1 MELKTKK
8 LVAALALS
16 AIMTVSTADV
26 YAFNP
31 TKHPVT
37 VILPFAPGGGVDQ
50 TFRGLQKY
58 ALDRG
63 IELIPVYKPGAEG
76 SISLHELSSMPN
88 TGYNI
93 SVTTAGVIANHS
105 LKQPNEEITVI
116 GGIRDSIGA
125 FVVSAKTPYHTLE
138 DLQKAVKRGDD
149 VKFGFGAP
157 GQQMAIEQFFDLV
170 KPKTKPLMVPYKGG
184 GPVVNDLLAGTI
196 DAAEVP
202 FSIVK
207 QHIDAGKLRLLATTK
222 ARVPGY
228 SAPNIESKFP
238 TWSEYDGFGVVAPK
252 NTDSAAVQFWT
263 EFLKEYISD
272 KQVQEQFIKDYTLKA
287 PVGPAA
293 LIETVKASKIK
304 LEKIKKDLK

>member
-8 LVAALALS
+8 LVAALALT
-16 AIMTVSTADV
+16 AVMTVSTIDA

-31 TKHPVT
+31 TAHPVI

-50 TFRGLQKY
+50 TFRNLQKY
-58 ALDRG
+58 AMDRG

-76 SISLHELSSMPN
+76 SVSLHSLSAMPT

-93 SVTTAGVIANHS
+93 SLTTAGVIAYHS

-116 GGIRDSIGA
+116 SGIRDSIGA
-125 FVVSAKTPYHTLE
+125 FVVGINTPYHTLD

-157 GQQMAIEQFFDLV
+157 GQQMALEQFFELA

-222 ARVPGY
+222 AKVTGY
-228 SAPNIESKFP
+228 DAPTIESKFP
-238 TWSEYDGFGVVAPK
+238 TWKEFDGFGIVAPK
-252 NTDSAAVQFWT
+252 NTDPAAIQFWT
-263 EFLKEYISD
+263 AFIKEYTSD
-272 KQVQEQFIKDYTLKA
+272 KQVQEQFTKDFTLKSPA
-287 PVGPAA
+287 GPEA
-293 LIETVKASKIK
+293 LLKTVNASKVK
-304 LEKIKKDLK
+304 LAKIKK

>member
-8 LVAALALS
+8 MVAALALT
-16 AIMTVSTADV
+16 AMMTVSTANV

-31 TKHPVT
+31 TTHPVT

-76 SISLHELSSMPN
+76 TVSLRELASKPSD
-88 TGYNI
+88 GFNI
-93 SVTTAGVIANHS
+93 SVTTAGVIAYHS
-105 LKQPNEEITVI
+105 LRQPSEEITVI

-125 FVVSAKTPYHTLE
+125 FVVNPKTPYETIE

-149 VKFGFGAP
+149 VKFGYGAP
-157 GQQMAIEQFFDLV
+157 GQQMALEQFFELV
-170 KPKTKPLMVPYKGG
+170 KTKTKPLMVPYKGG

-207 QHIDAGKLRLLATTK
+207 QHIDAGKLRLIATTK
-222 ARVPGY
+222 AKVPGY

-238 TWSEYDGFGVVAPK
+238 TWREYDGFGVVAPK
-252 NTDSAAVQFWT
+252 NTDPAAIQFWSQ
-263 EFLKEYISD
+263 FIKEYISD

-287 PVGPAA
+287 PVGPEA
-293 LIETVKASKIK
+293 LLETVKASKIK
-304 LEKIKKDLK
+304 LAKIKN